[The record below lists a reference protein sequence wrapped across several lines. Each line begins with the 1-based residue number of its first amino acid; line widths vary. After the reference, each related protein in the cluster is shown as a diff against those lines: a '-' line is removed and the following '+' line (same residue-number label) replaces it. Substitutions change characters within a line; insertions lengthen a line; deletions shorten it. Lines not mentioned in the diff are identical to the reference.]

1 MTDPKNK
8 FYPGFTDENLDR
20 DKDPEQEFAAES
32 VEDLSYDPEKD
43 SFEIDVQST
52 DEDYD
57 HPDPYTTS
65 VRKGSDFDSDFDEA
79 NITAND
85 EYHRANE
92 EAAEVPEASEFGMH
106 IDSGKI
112 VQLDPL
118 DEELAMTPEDA
129 RDDLDEEGYPKNDI
143 DSKDNE
149 YLK

>member
-1 MTDPKNK
+1 MTDPRDK
-8 FYPGFTDENLDR
+8 FNPALDEENLVNQNLGTDAS
-20 DKDPEQEFAAES
+20 ENLA
-32 VEDLSYDPEKD
+32 YDPEKD
-43 SFEIDVQST
+43 SFEIDVQSE

-65 VRKGSDFDSDFDEA
+65 VKSGSDFDSDFDEA

-85 EYHRANE
+85 EYHRANDA
-92 EAAEVPEASEFGMH
+92 AAEVPEAGEYGMH

-118 DEELAMTPEDA
+118 DEELALTAEDE

-143 DSKDNE
+143 E
-149 YLK
+149 PGEGEFLK

>member
-1 MTDPKNK
+1 MKDPKDK

-20 DKDPEQEFAAES
+20 DKNMTD
-32 VEDLSYDPEKD
+32 DLAGKRNVDDLAYDPEKD
-43 SFEIDVQST
+43 SFEIDVRSA

-65 VRKGSDFDSDFDEA
+65 VRNGSDFDSDFDEA

-85 EYHRANE
+85 EYQRANGDQSDLA
-92 EAAEVPEASEFGMH
+92 EAAEYGMH

-118 DEELAMTPEDA
+118 DEELAMTAEDE
-129 RDDLDEEGYPKNDI
+129 RDDLDEEGYPKNDSES
-143 DSKDNE
+143 DESE
-149 YLK
+149 T

>member
-1 MTDPKNK
+1 MTNPKDK
-8 FYPGFTDENLDR
+8 FYPGTNDENLDR
-20 DKDPEQEFAAES
+20 DKIMKDNLGAES
-32 VEDLSYDPEKD
+32 TEDLTYDPEKD

-52 DEDYD
+52 DGEYD

-65 VRKGSDFDSDFDEA
+65 VKSGSDFDSDFDEA

-85 EYHRANE
+85 EYHRANDD
-92 EAAEVPEASEFGMH
+92 ASEVPEAGEFGMH

-118 DEELAMTPEDA
+118 DEELAMTPEDE
-129 RDDLDEEGYPKNDI
+129 RDDLDEEGYPKNDADPN
-143 DSKDNE
+143 DSE